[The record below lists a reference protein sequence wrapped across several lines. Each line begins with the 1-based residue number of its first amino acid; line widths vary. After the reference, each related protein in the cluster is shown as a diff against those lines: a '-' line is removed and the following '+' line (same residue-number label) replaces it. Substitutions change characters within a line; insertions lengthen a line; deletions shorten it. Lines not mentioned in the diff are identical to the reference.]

1 MFEEPRSVDW
11 QSDSGHGLQ
20 AWETSDANGPT
31 GIVSVLAAA
40 EELARC
46 QTLDQILR
54 RAVEVARGDIG
65 LERVALYLQDESGT
79 SLRGSWGTGADGA
92 FTDERG
98 LQRDLG
104 ETERE
109 AHRRAEAGVGR
120 WLQLFNAPL
129 VATREGKTEVIG
141 QGWLVLT
148 PIRSLR
154 APIGMLY
161 NDAAISKGP
170 FDHTKQVRA
179 AVFASLLGNLIEA
192 ASAPVARSRPLSPS
206 GAKYGALVRQ
216 AIAALNEDPTASADA
231 LATKLS
237 VSSARLARAF
247 RAELGVS
254 VVEYRNRLRLERFF
268 GLVQQGGGNLSE
280 AASAAGFGSY
290 AQFHRIFRQHVG
302 VTPRDYLAGPRAAV

>member
-109 AHRRAEAGVGR
+109 AHRRAEAG
-120 WLQLFNAPL
+120 
-129 VATREGKTEVIG
+129 
-141 QGWLVLT
+141 
-148 PIRSLR
+148 
-154 APIGMLY
+154 
-161 NDAAISKGP
+161 
-170 FDHTKQVRA
+170 
-179 AVFASLLGNLIEA
+179 
-192 ASAPVARSRPLSPS
+192 
-206 GAKYGALVRQ
+206 
-216 AIAALNEDPTASADA
+216 
-231 LATKLS
+231 
-237 VSSARLARAF
+237 
-247 RAELGVS
+247 
-254 VVEYRNRLRLERFF
+254 
-268 GLVQQGGGNLSE
+268 
-280 AASAAGFGSY
+280 
-290 AQFHRIFRQHVG
+290 
-302 VTPRDYLAGPRAAV
+302 